1 MGTRTEKKAPR
12 GKPGRR
18 AAKGIAKDQLKRPV
32 KAPPK
37 AVPLEIPQPDKAR
50 VWVRVRQL
58 APESPLVVHA
68 FSEKARRQINDKKS
82 QKARAPRGKYD
93 AMAAFEAAKYLDDE
107 GRDCIPAY
115 TFKAAIVA
123 AARMV
128 DYTDMT
134 NLRQLIFVEG
144 ELLPLTFERCQMHE
158 GYVRLAGPGKP
169 ADIRHRPMYH
179 GWSVDLTIQYN
190 PKRLSASQ
198 VLHLLTLAGD
208 SVGLCEGR
216 PSSKAVLGWGRFEID
231 PTYQP
236 MGDAD
241 AA

>member
-1 MGTRTEKKAPR
+1 MATRTTSKGGRAGRHARQQAPTKE
-12 GKPGRR
+12 GPKTP
-18 AAKGIAKDQLKRPV
+18 A
-32 KAPPK
+32 K
-37 AVPLEIPQPDKAR
+37 AVPLEIPKPDKSR

-58 APESPLVVHA
+58 APESPLVVHR
-68 FSEKARRQINDKKS
+68 FGDKARRQINDKKE
-82 QKARAPRGKYD
+82 QKAKSPRGKYSPQE
-93 AMAAFEAAKYLDDE
+93 AFEGAKYYNDE
-107 GRDCIPAY
+107 GQDCVPAY
-115 TFKAAIVA
+115 VFKAAIVA

-144 ELLPLTFERCQMHE
+144 DLLPIEFESCELHE

-179 GWSVDLTIQYN
+179 GWSVDLIIQYN
-190 PKRLSASQ
+190 PKRLSPSQ

-208 SVGLCEGR
+208 SVGICEGR
-216 PSSKAVLGWGRFEID
+216 PSSKSVLGWGRFEID

-236 MGDAD
+236 MGTQAD